1 MTDARHCGKLR
12 ENYALYSA
20 VKYHDIFQSIEAGNI
35 DEAKEKL
42 LTFQA
47 AEVLVLE
54 GLRKKSSLIN
64 LSWQLH

>member
-20 VKYHDIFQSIEAGNI
+20 VKYYDIFQSIEAGNI
-35 DEAKEKL
+35 DGAKEKL

-47 AEVLVLE
+47 AEFLVLE